1 MKMTEK
7 ELIIKSTAGLH
18 ASLAVKLVQ
27 AMDKYNVDIKLHY
40 KEKVVD
46 MKSILGL
53 MSLAIPKGANVKVVA
68 KGELAQEAIKDIEKV
83 LE

>member
-68 KGELAQEAIKDIEKV
+68 IGELAQEAIKDIEKV

>member
-18 ASLAVKLVQ
+18 AQIAVRLVQ

-40 KEKVVD
+40 NEKVVD

-53 MSLAIPKGANVKVVA
+53 MSLAIPKGANVKIVA
-68 KGELAQEAIKDIEKV
+68 QGQFANEAIKDIEKV

>member
-40 KEKVVD
+40 NEKVVD

-53 MSLAIPKGANVKVVA
+53 MSLAIPEGANVKVVA
-68 KGELAQEAIKDIEKV
+68 IGELAQEAIKDIEKV